1 MRLESSCK
9 AAHLSIEN
17 FIILSRVEKT
27 MLSCYR
33 YGFQATSIC
42 GCTRKLRVLLASAVA
57 STVALLQEE
66 MDGRINS

>member
-17 FIILSRVEKT
+17 FLRDTFKSGKDNVVMLQIWLS
-27 MLSCYR
+27 
-33 YGFQATSIC
+33 SIC